1 MNFITYTNNEK
12 QIQKISKSANNLK
25 NEYSKSNQN
34 QFNSFKYKHFNNF
47 FCNILNEQIKQKYVN
62 KNINQNENNDD
73 VYKNNTIIKNEFIHE
88 TLSKK
93 RPSRI
98 YLKNDNRTVLN
109 HYDIKH
115 NNIFLKP
122 QKKSYISHTRNS
134 GTLTNLKNKKKTL
147 PNINIKSINN
157 NKDQK
162 SISNFISD
170 QFKKTKNKMNS
181 RNMSF
186 IEKEN
191 NQFENSKK
199 ILKGNISNFL
209 YKTSDFNYMNTN
221 RTQQLP
227 KDAVKGLLIFLK
239 NNKKYLAKTSKYY
252 NIYKKYK
259 HFINDNPDNSIM
271 SKNKDNKKYNDKNI
285 NIGYYGRKPLDGI
298 KYYETTSTY
307 KNQYS
312 NKSEK
317 NRHEIILDELNKLK
331 GYIDKNKKEKD
342 LFIKDFLNRH
352 YIDCNDQAQLNAFE
366 NFINNLNKNQIYNL
380 LKPYLGIKEMLLDIL
395 KEGEKINSNIN
406 ININTNTK
414 SEEINKKN
422 NNCSSNDKIQQNNN
436 ILINQ
441 IESNIYKSP
450 YIIKQNYLYSKKNN
464 NNKKALLKVLNFNS
478 EKINRIKTL
487 NIADKNN
494 LKSFDLLSTN
504 SYLKKIEKQKKL
516 YYPNKDYS
524 SNYNLIVD
532 EIGEE
537 LKELNNNIKEEEK
550 FKISEY
556 FIKKNKN
563 RKNKKNIILN
573 LNFSSKTPNKSIEN
587 VFITSNKTFINN
599 DKILNENN
607 YDDEVNKNLNKI
619 KKKKMN
625 RNNKMNFSSD
635 RHKFQR
641 SNKKKITDIIIN
653 KLNLKP
659 DKIEIDDIRKKL
671 KLTEYIVFNHA
682 KKKLAFDKLRKKE
695 LFECVNSAKKNKK

>member
-134 GTLTNLKNKKKTL
+134 GTLTNFKNKKKTL

-186 IEKEN
+186 IEKEK
-191 NQFENSKK
+191 NQIENSKK

-395 KEGEKINSNIN
+395 KEGEKINSNT
-406 ININTNTK
+406 NTNTK

-422 NNCSSNDKIQQNNN
+422 NNCLSNDKIQQNNN

-537 LKELNNNIKEEEK
+537 LKELNNNIKEEKK

-556 FIKKNKN
+556 FIKRNKN

-635 RHKFQR
+635 RNKFQR

>member
-134 GTLTNLKNKKKTL
+134 GTLTNFKNKKKTL

-191 NQFENSKK
+191 NQIENSKK

-406 ININTNTK
+406 TNTK

-487 NIADKNN
+487 NIGDKNN

-537 LKELNNNIKEEEK
+537 LKELNNNIKEEKK

-635 RHKFQR
+635 RNKFQR

>member
-134 GTLTNLKNKKKTL
+134 GTLTNFKNKKKTL

-191 NQFENSKK
+191 NQIENSKK

-227 KDAVKGLLIFLK
+227 KDAVKGLLMFLK

-406 ININTNTK
+406 TNTNTK

-422 NNCSSNDKIQQNNN
+422 NNCLSNDKIQQNNN

-537 LKELNNNIKEEEK
+537 LKELNNNIKEEKK

-635 RHKFQR
+635 RNKFQR

>member
-134 GTLTNLKNKKKTL
+134 GTLTNFKNKKKTL

-191 NQFENSKK
+191 NQIENSKK

-259 HFINDNPDNSIM
+259 HFINDNPDNSIIN
-271 SKNKDNKKYNDKNI
+271 KNKDNKKYNDKNI

-395 KEGEKINSNIN
+395 KEGEKINS
-406 ININTNTK
+406 NINTNTK

-537 LKELNNNIKEEEK
+537 LKELNNNIKEEKK

-635 RHKFQR
+635 RNKFQR

>member
-1 MNFITYTNNEK
+1 
-12 QIQKISKSANNLK
+12 
-25 NEYSKSNQN
+25 
-34 QFNSFKYKHFNNF
+34 
-47 FCNILNEQIKQKYVN
+47 
-62 KNINQNENNDD
+62 
-73 VYKNNTIIKNEFIHE
+73 
-88 TLSKK
+88 
-93 RPSRI
+93 
-98 YLKNDNRTVLN
+98 
-109 HYDIKH
+109 
-115 NNIFLKP
+115 
-122 QKKSYISHTRNS
+122 
-134 GTLTNLKNKKKTL
+134 
-147 PNINIKSINN
+147 
-157 NKDQK
+157 
-162 SISNFISD
+162 
-170 QFKKTKNKMNS
+170 
-181 RNMSF
+181 
-186 IEKEN
+186 
-191 NQFENSKK
+191 
-199 ILKGNISNFL
+199 
-209 YKTSDFNYMNTN
+209 
-221 RTQQLP
+221 
-227 KDAVKGLLIFLK
+227 
-239 NNKKYLAKTSKYY
+239 
-252 NIYKKYK
+252 
-259 HFINDNPDNSIM
+259 
-271 SKNKDNKKYNDKNI
+271 
-285 NIGYYGRKPLDGI
+285 
-298 KYYETTSTY
+298 
-307 KNQYS
+307 
-312 NKSEK
+312 
-317 NRHEIILDELNKLK
+317 
-331 GYIDKNKKEKD
+331 
-342 LFIKDFLNRH
+342 
-352 YIDCNDQAQLNAFE
+352 
-366 NFINNLNKNQIYNL
+366 
-380 LKPYLGIKEMLLDIL
+380 LGIKEMLLDIL
-395 KEGEKINSNIN
+395 KEGKKINLNI
-406 ININTNTK
+406 NTK
-414 SEEINKKN
+414 SEEINN
-422 NNCSSNDKIQQNNN
+422 NSSSNDKIQQNHNN
-436 ILINQ
+436 LINQ
-441 IESNIYKSP
+441 FESNIYKSP

-464 NNKKALLKVLNFNS
+464 NNKKSLLKVLNFNS

-487 NIADKNN
+487 NIGDKNN

-537 LKELNNNIKEEEK
+537 LKELNNNIKEEKK

-635 RHKFQR
+635 RNKFQR

>member
-134 GTLTNLKNKKKTL
+134 GTLTNFKNKKKTL

-635 RHKFQR
+635 RNKFQR

>member
-1 MNFITYTNNEK
+1 MNFITYANNEK
-12 QIQKISKSANNLK
+12 QIQKISKNANNSK

-47 FCNILNEQIKQKYVN
+47 FCNILNEQIKQQYVN
-62 KNINQNENNDD
+62 KNIIQNENTDD

-98 YLKNDNRTVLN
+98 YLKHDNRTVFN
-109 HYDIKH
+109 HYDLKH

-122 QKKSYISHTRNS
+122 QKKSYISHTRNNA
-134 GTLTNLKNKKKTL
+134 TLTNFKNKKKTL
-147 PNINIKSINN
+147 PNINIKFINN
-157 NKDQK
+157 NNDPKT
-162 SISNFISD
+162 ISNFIND
-170 QFKKTKNKMNS
+170 QFKKTKTKMNS

-191 NQFENSKK
+191 NNQIENSKK
-199 ILKGNISNFL
+199 KLKGNISNFL

-259 HFINDNPDNSIM
+259 HFINDNLDNSINN
-271 SKNKDNKKYNDKNI
+271 KNKDNKKYNDKNI
-285 NIGYYGRKPLDGI
+285 NIGYYGRKPLDGVEN
-298 KYYETTSTY
+298 YETTSTY

-317 NRHEIILDELNKLK
+317 NRHEIILAELNKLK

-352 YIDCNDQAQLNAFE
+352 YIDCNDQAQLTAFE
-366 NFINNLNKNQIYNL
+366 NFINNFNKNQIYNL

-406 ININTNTK
+406 AK
-414 SEEINKKN
+414 SEEINKNN

-436 ILINQ
+436 SLINQ

-450 YIIKQNYLYSKKNN
+450 NIIKQNYLYSEKNN
-464 NNKKALLKVLNFNS
+464 NRKKTLLKILNFNS
-478 EKINRIKTL
+478 EKVNRIKTL
-487 NIADKNN
+487 NIGDKNN
-494 LKSFDLLSTN
+494 LKGFDLLSTN

-532 EIGEE
+532 DIGEE
-537 LKELNNNIKEEEK
+537 LKELNNNIKEEKK

-556 FIKKNKN
+556 FMKKNKN
-563 RKNKKNIILN
+563 RKNEKNIILN
-573 LNFSSKTPNKSIEN
+573 LNFSNQTPNKSIEN
-587 VFITSNKTFINN
+587 VFITSNKTFITNN
-599 DKILNENN
+599 KTLNENN
-607 YDDEVNKNLNKI
+607 YDDEVNKNLYKI
-619 KKKKMN
+619 KKKKMD
-625 RNNKMNFSSD
+625 RNNKLNFSSD
-635 RHKFQR
+635 RNKYKR
-641 SNKKKITDIIIN
+641 NKKRKITDIIIN

-659 DKIEIDDIRKKL
+659 DKIEVDDIRKKL

-682 KKKLAFDKLRKKE
+682 KKKLAFDKLGKKE
-695 LFECVNSAKKNKK
+695 LYECVNSTQKNKNKK

>member
-134 GTLTNLKNKKKTL
+134 GTLTNFKNKKKTL

-191 NQFENSKK
+191 NQIENSKK

-227 KDAVKGLLIFLK
+227 KDAVKGLLMFLK

-406 ININTNTK
+406 TNTNTK

-537 LKELNNNIKEEEK
+537 LKELNNNIKEEKK

-635 RHKFQR
+635 RNKFQR

>member
-134 GTLTNLKNKKKTL
+134 GTLTNFKNKKKTL

-186 IEKEN
+186 IEKEK
-191 NQFENSKK
+191 NQIENSKK

-271 SKNKDNKKYNDKNI
+271 NKNKDNKKYNDKNI

-395 KEGEKINSNIN
+395 KEGEKINSNT
-406 ININTNTK
+406 NTNTK

-422 NNCSSNDKIQQNNN
+422 NNCLSNDKIQQNNN

-537 LKELNNNIKEEEK
+537 LKELNNNIKEEKK

-635 RHKFQR
+635 RNKFQR